1 MHVCRQL
8 DGARPARISLA
19 PLEGFM
25 ISDSFLFDASSLFFI
40 VWTLTIMA
48 LCAATFGRDV
58 LPSNS
63 APEGTRKSSPPT
75 P

>member
-1 MHVCRQL
+1 
-8 DGARPARISLA
+8 
-19 PLEGFM
+19 M